1 MRFGSNRNKSSQIK
15 IPINK
20 MYSIEMWK
28 NAQAI
33 APEFSHISTEY
44 NKSDDFFVKD
54 ITC

>member
-1 MRFGSNRNKSSQIK
+1 MRFGLNRNKSSQIK

-20 MYSIEMWK
+20 MYSIEIWK

-33 APEFSHISTEY
+33 APEFSYISTEY